1 MTHFIELTQTF
12 DDCFS
17 GQETKRVISVAIE
30 NIDFYYN
37 NHIVF
42 ADRAIDVCDSYDEIK
57 DKINK
62 AQNGELI

>member
-1 MTHFIELTQTF
+1 MTHFIELTQKFTEF
-12 DDCFS
+12 FTE
-17 GQETKRVISVAIE
+17 QETKRVISVAIE

-62 AQNGELI
+62 AQNGELL

>member
-1 MTHFIELTQTF
+1 MIHFIELTQNLTDF
-12 DDCFS
+12 FNS
-17 GQETKRVISVAIE
+17 QENKRVISVAVE

-42 ADRAIDVCDSYDEIK
+42 ANRAIDVYDSYDEIK

-62 AQNGELI
+62 AQEGEEV